1 MLIVA
6 ILTVKT
12 DAAASFHA
20 FEKIAVG
27 VMGRYGGSLERNVVV
42 LPKPGEDTF
51 REVHVLRFP
60 SPDAFAAYKSDPEIA
75 KALPL
80 RNTAVVQTEI
90 LTGEEGPLYAG

>member
-20 FEKIAVG
+20 FEKIAVSI
-27 VMGRYGGSLERNVVV
+27 MARHGGTLERTVVV
-42 LPKPGEDTF
+42 LPGPGESVF

-60 SPDAFAAYKSDPEIA
+60 DAAAFAAYKADPEMA

-80 RNTAVVQTEI
+80 RNAAVVQTEI
-90 LTGEEGPLYAG
+90 LAGEEGPLYGG